1 MANSGKDFGI
11 AHAIEKYSHLDI
23 SHIRKG
29 MKDKVRWLKK
39 NEPDFYE
46 TCFHGN
52 DKEFLK
58 KIDSKR

>member
-1 MANSGKDFGI
+1 
-11 AHAIEKYSHLDI
+11 
-23 SHIRKG
+23 
-29 MKDKVRWLKK
+29 MKEKVRWLKK

-46 TCFHGN
+46 TFFHGN